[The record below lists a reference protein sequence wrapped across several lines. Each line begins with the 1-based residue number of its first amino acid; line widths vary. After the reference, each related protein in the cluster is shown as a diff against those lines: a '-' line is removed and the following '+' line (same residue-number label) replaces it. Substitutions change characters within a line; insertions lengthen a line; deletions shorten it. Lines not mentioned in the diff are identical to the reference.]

1 MVWVI
6 GSFGGTRGSCD
17 WRTIKYLNWI
27 AKKHN
32 LDTQKFLASIIRAWA
47 KGVSRCEKLRI
58 QCLIKAEDYP
68 RFRVTEAERL
78 ITQTK
83 VNLKL
88 LKDVAMG
95 RVIVTGEF
103 RRAGKHRFQ

>member
-6 GSFGGTRGSCD
+6 GRYGGTRGSCD

-32 LDTQKFLASIIRAWA
+32 LDTQKFLDSIIRAWA
-47 KGVSRCEKLRI
+47 KGASRCEKLRI
-58 QCLIKAEDYP
+58 KCIIKAEDYP
-68 RFRVTEAERL
+68 HFCVTDADRL

-88 LKDVAMG
+88 LKDAANE
-95 RVIVTGEF
+95 RIT
-103 RRAGKHRFQ
+103 